1 MSSGDPWE
9 RHAGWWQQKFTDG
22 VDPEYEEQ
30 LLPLV
35 DEYLAGAN
43 RVVDVGCGEGQVARR
58 IAELGAEVVGI
69 DPTAAQVTVAR
80 ERGGGPRYARAGA
93 EALPLRDAS
102 FDAAVSNWER
112 SRDTP
117 RVDSLARILEACG
130 FEADMTFR
138 RLDDVDR
145 AQIRENLAMTPAE
158 RLESVRN
165 VSKLRAK
172 ARPIERQPA
181 RA

>member
-1 MSSGDPWE
+1 MGYHMSMANDRPGRLTLSALGSGRLIRE
-9 RHAGWWQQKFTDG
+9 
-22 VDPEYEEQ
+22 
-30 LLPLV
+30 
-35 DEYLAGAN
+35 
-43 RVVDVGCGEGQVARR
+43 ARR
-58 IAELGAEVVGI
+58 LGGLTQG
-69 DPTAAQVTVAR
+69 DLAR
-80 ERGGGPRYARAGA
+80 RLGTTQ
-93 EALPLRDAS
+93 S
-102 FDAAVSNWER
+102 AVSNWER
-112 SRDTP
+112 GRDTP
-117 RVDSLARILEACG
+117 RVDTLARILEACG

-145 AQIRENLAMTPAE
+145 AQIRENLEMTPAE

>member
-1 MSSGDPWE
+1 MGYHMSMANDRPDRLTLSALGSGRLIRE
-9 RHAGWWQQKFTDG
+9 
-22 VDPEYEEQ
+22 
-30 LLPLV
+30 
-35 DEYLAGAN
+35 
-43 RVVDVGCGEGQVARR
+43 ARR
-58 IAELGAEVVGI
+58 LGRLTQAEL
-69 DPTAAQVTVAR
+69 AR
-80 ERGGGPRYARAGA
+80 RLGTTQ
-93 EALPLRDAS
+93 S
-102 FDAAVSNWER
+102 AVSNWER
-112 SRDTP
+112 GRDTP
-117 RVDSLARILEACG
+117 RVDTLARILEACG

-145 AQIRENLAMTPAE
+145 SQIRQNLAMTPAE

>member
-1 MSSGDPWE
+1 MDYHIDMANDRPGRLTLSALGSGRLIRE
-9 RHAGWWQQKFTDG
+9 
-22 VDPEYEEQ
+22 
-30 LLPLV
+30 
-35 DEYLAGAN
+35 
-43 RVVDVGCGEGQVARR
+43 ARR
-58 IAELGAEVVGI
+58 LGGLTQA
-69 DPTAAQVTVAR
+69 DLAR
-80 ERGGGPRYARAGA
+80 RLGTTQ
-93 EALPLRDAS
+93 S
-102 FDAAVSNWER
+102 AVSNWER
-112 SRDTP
+112 GRDTP
-117 RVDSLARILEACG
+117 RVDTLARILEACG

-172 ARPIERQPA
+172 ARPVEREPA

>member
-1 MSSGDPWE
+1 MGPRCSSLCSGYRAKQIAHMGYHIDM
-9 RHAGWWQQKFTDG
+9 
-22 VDPEYEEQ
+22 
-30 LLPLV
+30 
-35 DEYLAGAN
+35 AN
-43 RVVDVGCGEGQVARR
+43 DRPGRLTLSALGSGRLIREARR
-58 IAELGAEVVGI
+58 LGGLTQA
-69 DPTAAQVTVAR
+69 DLAR
-80 ERGGGPRYARAGA
+80 RLGTTQ
-93 EALPLRDAS
+93 S
-102 FDAAVSNWER
+102 AVSNWER
-112 SRDTP
+112 GRDTP
-117 RVDSLARILEACG
+117 RVDTLARILEACG

-172 ARPIERQPA
+172 ARRAEREPA

>member
-1 MSSGDPWE
+1 MGYHIGMANDRPDRLTLSALGSGRLIRE
-9 RHAGWWQQKFTDG
+9 
-22 VDPEYEEQ
+22 
-30 LLPLV
+30 
-35 DEYLAGAN
+35 
-43 RVVDVGCGEGQVARR
+43 ARR
-58 IAELGAEVVGI
+58 LGRLTQAEL
-69 DPTAAQVTVAR
+69 AR
-80 ERGGGPRYARAGA
+80 RLGTTQ
-93 EALPLRDAS
+93 S
-102 FDAAVSNWER
+102 AVSNWER
-112 SRDTP
+112 GRDTP

-145 AQIRENLAMTPAE
+145 AQIRENLEMTPAE

-172 ARPIERQPA
+172 ARRVEREPA